1 MVFKM
6 PTYEIFING
15 KPWKIGVSKV
25 SEKAFTVNLGDKSLN
40 VEVSNG
46 EFQLGKEIQIR
57 VGDKAYAVALQE
69 ISKTKPFTVKV
80 EEASFKVE
88 LKTPTLTRLAISQ
101 VAEQTLPAPTLKTA
115 KPKQV
120 VSGTVTAPMTGKII
134 SIKVVKGEQVRAGQV
149 LCILEAMKMENEIT
163 APVAGTVREILVSEG
178 ASVSEGDPL
187 FVVG

>member
-1 MVFKM
+1 M
-6 PTYEIFING
+6 PTYEIFVNG
-15 KPWKIGVSKV
+15 KPLKIGVSKTG
-25 SEKAFTVNLGDKSLN
+25 EKAFIVKLGDRSFN
-40 VEVSNG
+40 VEVLNG
-46 EFQLGKEIQIR
+46 KIQPEKELQIR
-57 VGDKAYAVALQE
+57 VDEKAYAVLFQE
-69 ISKTKPFTVKV
+69 VSKTKPFTVKV

-88 LKTPTLTRLAISQ
+88 LKTPTLARLAVPSAI
-101 VAEQTLPAPTLKTA
+101 EQALPAPVLRAA

-134 SIKVVKGEQVRAGQV
+134 SIKVVKGERVKAGQV

-187 FVVG
+187 FVIG